1 MRNLK
6 DIMQSEVSQS
16 KWYDSTYTTL
26 WKRQNCSDRTDWW
39 LPRVSGGVTVKE
51 EYDGIWGNDEMVL
64 YPDCCGALVYKS
76 IHI

>member
-26 WKRQNCSDRTDWW
+26 WKRQNYSDRTDWW

-51 EYDGIWGNDEMVL
+51 
-64 YPDCCGALVYKS
+64 
-76 IHI
+76 